1 LRKQLRSSHHDS
13 GFKGLLA
20 MMIFRS
26 RTAAVLAAAAA
37 LSLTATPAMAR
48 GWHRHG
54 DGIDG
59 GDVVAGLLIFGGIAA
74 IAAAASKSSK
84 DRQARTD
91 DRYRDSR
98 DYREDDSRYV
108 PPADERSDSY
118 RDRPDNNGPSSN
130 WRSGLSV
137 DGAVDACVG
146 EVEQGS
152 RSIDSVEAVNRDGDG
167 WRVSGRV
174 RGGSDFA
181 CSVDGQGRV
190 RSVSGL

>member
-1 LRKQLRSSHHDS
+1 M
-13 GFKGLLA
+13 GFKGLQA
-20 MMIFRS
+20 MTIFRS
-26 RTAAVLAAAAA
+26 RYAAWLAAAAA

-74 IAAAASKSSK
+74 IAAAASSKSNK
-84 DRQARTD
+84 DRQARAD
-91 DRYRDSR
+91 SSYRDDDYRDDR
-98 DYREDDSRYV
+98 DYRGDDTRYV
-108 PPADERSDSY
+108 PRADDRSDDY
-118 RDRPDNNGPSSN
+118 RPSGSN

-146 EVEQGS
+146 AVEQGT

-174 RGGSDFA
+174 RGGNDFS

-190 RSVSGL
+190 RSVGGL

>member
-1 LRKQLRSSHHDS
+1 L
-13 GFKGLLA
+13 GFKGLQA
-20 MMIFRS
+20 MTIFRS
-26 RTAAVLAAAAA
+26 RYAAWLAAAAAA

-74 IAAAASKSSK
+74 IAAAASSKSNK
-84 DRQARTD
+84 DRQAHTD
-91 DRYRDSR
+91 DRYRDDR
-98 DYREDDSRYV
+98 DYREDDTRYV
-108 PPADERSDSY
+108 PPADERGESY
-118 RDRPDNNGPSSN
+118 RPGSN
-130 WRSGLSV
+130 WRSDLSV

-146 EVEQGS
+146 AVEQGT

-167 WRVSGRV
+167 WRVSGRL
-174 RGGSDFA
+174 RGGNDFS

-190 RSVSGL
+190 RSVGGL

>member
-1 LRKQLRSSHHDS
+1 MIILRS
-13 GFKGLLA
+13 
-20 MMIFRS
+20 R
-26 RTAAVLAAAAA
+26 AAAALAAAAA

-74 IAAAASKSSK
+74 IAAAASSKSNK
-84 DRQARTD
+84 DRQARAD
-91 DRYRDSR
+91 DGYRDDGYRDDGYRDDR
-98 DYREDDSRYV
+98 DYRDDGQHYV
-108 PPADERSDSY
+108 PPASRYS
-118 RDRPDNNGPSSN
+118 PGTSN
-130 WRSGLSV
+130 WRSGVSV

-146 EVEQGS
+146 EVERGT
-152 RSIDSVEAVNRDGDG
+152 RSIDSIEAVNRDGDG

-174 RGGSDFA
+174 RGGNDFA
-181 CSVDGQGRV
+181 CSVAGDGRV

>member
-1 LRKQLRSSHHDS
+1 M
-13 GFKGLLA
+13 GIKGLLA
-20 MMIFRS
+20 MIIFRS
-26 RTAAVLAAAAA
+26 RAAGALAAAAA

-74 IAAAASKSSK
+74 IAAAASSKSNK
-84 DRQARTD
+84 DRQAHAD
-91 DRYRDSR
+91 SSYRDDGYRDDGYRNDR
-98 DYREDDSRYV
+98 DYRDDGQHYV
-108 PPADERSDSY
+108 PPAERYSPGS
-118 RDRPDNNGPSSN
+118 GN
-130 WRSGLSV
+130 WRSGISV

-146 EVEQGS
+146 EVERGT
-152 RSIDSVEAVNRDGDG
+152 RSIDSIEAVNRDGDG

-174 RGGSDFA
+174 RGGNGFA
-181 CSVDGQGRV
+181 CSVDGGGRV

>member
-1 LRKQLRSSHHDS
+1 
-13 GFKGLLA
+13 
-20 MMIFRS
+20 MIIFRS
-26 RTAAVLAAAAA
+26 RTATALAAAAA
-37 LSLTATPAMAR
+37 LSLTASPAMAR

-91 DRYRDSR
+91 DRYRDDGYR
-98 DYREDDSRYV
+98 DDGYR
-108 PPADERSDSY
+108 DERSY
-118 RDRPDNNGPSSN
+118 RDDGAGYTPNGERGSYAPSGSN

-146 EVEQGS
+146 EVERGT
-152 RSIDSVEAVNRDGDG
+152 RSIDSIEAVNRDGDG
-167 WRVSGRV
+167 WRVSGRM
-174 RGGSDFA
+174 RGGSDFS
-181 CSVDGQGRV
+181 CSVAGDGRV